1 MAVAPAKLIVYPTI
15 GSIRS
20 HEKYEQFFL
29 IKSNNLT
36 DLNENQQNWLE
47 KPGKKMEVKN
57 LNFVFGFFF
66 LEKERNMYQ
75 SYYFFLVEDSIS
87 DLIFQIPR

>member
-47 KPGKKMEVKN
+47 KPGKKMEDKI
-57 LNFVFGFFF
+57 LILYLFFFFF
-66 LEKERNMYQ
+66 LKKKEIRIRVITF
-75 SYYFFLVEDSIS
+75 S
-87 DLIFQIPR
+87 